1 MARVTTTMTMEGN
14 DNADDAS
21 RRRRRFVVPRG
32 CVRDCEDDDDD
43 DDSYDRLIRSE
54 RKERGSVNGDW
65 KMKSK

>member
-43 DDSYDRLIRSE
+43 DDSYDR
-54 RKERGSVNGDW
+54 
-65 KMKSK
+65 